1 MEAVCAS
8 TATPTRIYRMDSN
21 ELIEVMVRKNHDQT
35 SSKRHTII
43 SSIIQAAYNH
53 PKHHSSCLGHNL
65 VLSIDTQRKKVE
77 LDLLQTTSFS
87 IRLQAVMRCRAEQ
100 GPHLDN
106 SLEKPLCQKRQS
118 RRMITIHPPRRHKWN
133 KYASHGGEKKVS
145 YSSCLAMLADLAA
158 PVRTTPRAER

>member
-1 MEAVCAS
+1 M
-8 TATPTRIYRMDSN
+8 RINRNANKDIPNGFERVDRSDGQEEPRPN
-21 ELIEVMVRKNHDQT
+21 
-35 SSKRHTII
+35 
-43 SSIIQAAYNH
+43 IIQAAYNH